1 MPPTDIDFIN
11 FNEKEESTCIESITL
26 LKHSLFNAYVLVPVL
41 SVLTLFFLPLKMYWD
56 NALNARMLY
65 YPVQDLRQA
74 SHVLVKGRGGNVEVC
89 LLKNMTAKIAPL
101 LGQFNLRESK
111 AHLSNNEFYF
121 FEYRFIK
128 FEYVF
133 EKNLFLPILFHT
145 DLPFDELRHKYAS
158 SPMSESEHEV

>member
-26 LKHSLFNAYVLVPVL
+26 LKHSLFNAYVLVPML

-111 AHLSNNEFYF
+111 AHLSNNEFYVSDTQLTVF
-121 FEYRFIK
+121 SSSSTGSLSLSMFSRKTSFYRYSSI
-128 FEYVF
+128 
-133 EKNLFLPILFHT
+133 PICHST
-145 DLPFDELRHKYAS
+145 N
-158 SPMSESEHEV
+158 